1 MCKINLF
8 YRFQEEIIMS
18 LKAQKSKKLKEME
31 LQKISFMVD
40 CLKEKVKNE
49 EAVTPED
56 KQEFLDD
63 VGASIDTL
71 ISFNDEIKGPQSL
84 V

>member
-1 MCKINLF
+1 
-8 YRFQEEIIMS
+8 MS

-49 EAVTPED
+49 EEVTTED

-63 VGASIDTL
+63 VGASIDTI
-71 ISFNDEIKGPQSL
+71 ISFNTHSHSFERAVQDGTLPPE
-84 V
+84 